1 MIRVNMHEAK
11 SQLSK
16 LVDAVLRGED
26 VVICRAGEPVVEL
39 RPVSGSAAKRQFGR
53 YKGLFSIDDRFFEPM
68 TDDEIGW
75 PSGFSEPGPAKKSR
89 KR

>member
-16 LVDAVLRGED
+16 LVDAVLNGEE

-39 RPVSGSAAKRQFGR
+39 RSVTAKATKREFGR
-53 YKGLFSIDDRFFEPM
+53 YKGLFSIDERFFGPM
-68 TDDEIGW
+68 TDEEIGW
-75 PSGFSEPGPAKKSR
+75 PSGFSESDRAKKSR